1 MSIAKSES
9 QMDFDPGESERVT
22 RMGSFLRKAKL
33 DELPELFNVLNG
45 DMSIV
50 GPRPEVEEYVRAY
63 TEDFKA
69 ILKIRPGFSG
79 YASIKYHNEEEI
91 LASKPD
97 PQQYYLYVILP
108 EKLRLAKRYAEEVSF
123 GTDLCIIGN
132 TLTSIVIF

>member
-45 DMSIV
+45 NMSIV
-50 GPRPEVEEYVRAY
+50 GPRPEVEEYVRVC

-79 YASIKYHNEEEI
+79 YASI
-91 LASKPD
+91 
-97 PQQYYLYVILP
+97 
-108 EKLRLAKRYAEEVSF
+108 
-123 GTDLCIIGN
+123 
-132 TLTSIVIF
+132 